1 MNRTVLKWVGSK
13 AGIMHELV
21 KRLPAG
27 QRLVE
32 PFAGSCSVMMN
43 TDYPEYLVADV
54 NPDLINMYQQIKD
67 GPAAFIN
74 HAALLFEKA
83 NSEDEYYRRREE
95 FRGNTLD
102 AWERAVIF
110 LYLNRHGY
118 RGVCRYN
125 QKGGYNVPYGKYK
138 EPYFP
143 KTEILAF
150 AEKAKRATFICA
162 DFRKTLEMVKPGDV
176 VYCDPPYLPTSKSAN
191 FSTYHTG
198 GFSPDDQIDL
208 ANSMSFLSECR
219 AQVVISNSDTFAAR
233 ELYSHFLIESITAPR
248 SVGNRAGGKSKANE
262 LIASRTPAALIGIDW
277 ATGRDTSVEWKVNP

>member
-1 MNRTVLKWVGSK
+1 MNRTILKWVGSK

-54 NPDLINMYQQIKD
+54 NPDLINMYQRIMD
-67 GPAAFIN
+67 SPLGFID
-74 HAALLFEKA
+74 HAEVLFNLR
-83 NSEDEYYRRREE
+83 NSEESYYQLRELFRNDEL
-95 FRGNTLD
+95 TPWD
-102 AWERAVIF
+102 RAVIF

-118 RGVCRYN
+118 GGVCRYN
-125 QKGGYNVPYGKYK
+125 QKGQYNVPYGKYK
-138 EPYFP
+138 KPYFP

-162 DFRKTLEMVKPGDV
+162 DFRATLEMVKHGDV
-176 VYCDPPYLPTSKSAN
+176 VYCDPPYLPISKSAN

-198 GFSPDDQIDL
+198 GFSYDDHVDLTIDL
-208 ANSMSFLSECR
+208 MNVSESR
-219 AQVVISNSDTFAAR
+219 APVVISNSDTPATRAR
-233 ELYSHFLIESITAPR
+233 YHAFSVESITAPR
-248 SVGNRAGGKSKANE
+248 SVGNRAGGKSEASE
-262 LIASRTPAALIGIDW
+262 LIASRAPAALMGIDW